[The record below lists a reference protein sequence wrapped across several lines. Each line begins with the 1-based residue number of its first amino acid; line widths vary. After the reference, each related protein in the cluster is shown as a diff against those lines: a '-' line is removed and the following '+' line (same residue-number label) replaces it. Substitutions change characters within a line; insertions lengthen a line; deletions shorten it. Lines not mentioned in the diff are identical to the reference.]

1 MRPAEPPARD
11 DGNPAE
17 PPARDDGNPV
27 VREMMTA
34 ASARA
39 HVLAV
44 VRGHRGSSGCPPAE
58 QAVTDLLLVTSELVS
73 NANRHGGGV
82 VAFEATPARDG
93 IRLTVHDRSPHIPAV
108 AFGSGALPVGH
119 DGGGYGWPLII
130 RLAHEIVIEQCAHG
144 GKSVSVVVPLR
155 ARPDPGP

>member
-1 MRPAEPPARD
+1 MRPAELPAQD
-11 DGNPAE
+11 DGKRTFGEA
-17 PPARDDGNPV
+17 
-27 VREMMTA
+27 MTA

-39 HVLAV
+39 HVLTV
-44 VRGHRGSSGCPPAE
+44 VRGHWDASGRPPAE

-73 NANRHGGGV
+73 NAIRHGGGV

-93 IRLTVHDRSPHIPAV
+93 IRLTVHDRSPDIPTV

-130 RLAHEIVIEQCAHG
+130 KLAYDIVIEPCADG
-144 GKSVSVVVPLR
+144 GKAVSVVVPLGT
-155 ARPDPGP
+155 GPEPTG